1 MNDLA
6 QMLSIL
12 QPYLVY
18 MVAVTVSLCVLLLLW
33 VWFLAAQLKQQ
44 QRALVK
50 LHSEQQSTLATLN
63 AVETAHKTITQSLY
77 PLQDNAQTALDII
90 AELEGLIVNVR
101 LEQDEL
107 IAQDPQVKL
116 YQKAAKM
123 IREGASI
130 DDLMEACEL
139 PRAEAEL
146 MYNMQQSEVNEQ
158 NV

>member
-1 MNDLA
+1 M
-6 QMLSIL
+6 
-12 QPYLVY
+12 V
-18 MVAVTVSLCVLLLLW
+18 MVAVFLSVLLVIW
-33 VWFLAAQLKQQ
+33 VWLLAAQLKQQ

-63 AVETAHKTITQSLY
+63 AVETAHKSIKLSLY
-77 PLQDNAQTALDII
+77 PLQDNAQVALDKI
-90 AELEGLIVNVR
+90 AELESLIVNVR

-123 IREGASI
+123 IREGASLEE
-130 DDLMEACEL
+130 LMEACDL

-146 MYNMQQSEVNEQ
+146 MFSMQEGVQGQVSEQATETNQ
-158 NV
+158 Q